1 MLNGIHQLG
10 SLRYIGSQ
18 KNNQKRIPQIIA
30 NVSFF
35 AFPNDGTWGTPCCH
49 IQEIIQH
56 GRQGDS
62 LGKLCDPPTEKKK
75 GNFTKTAD
83 LTLSLLTGAFDVGL
97 LDGLG
102 CWGCWDYE
110 IHSRGSFPKIPYV

>member
-1 MLNGIHQLG
+1 MGGRGIHWEN
-10 SLRYIGSQ
+10 YAT
-18 KNNQKRIPQIIA
+18 NQP
-30 NVSFF
+30 
-35 AFPNDGTWGTPCCH
+35 
-49 IQEIIQH
+49 
-56 GRQGDS
+56 
-62 LGKLCDPPTEKKK
+62 EKKK